1 MLLTAGFPTGFRA
14 ALAGPSSFSHTSTR
28 GQLCLCASVTISY
41 RLAGQVDVQESNA
54 GLLVVEQQRYSKQQS
69 EHGLDAF
76 EESLFRKVI
85 CY

>member
-1 MLLTAGFPTGFRA
+1 M
-14 ALAGPSSFSHTSTR
+14 
-28 GQLCLCASVTISY
+28 
-41 RLAGQVDVQESNA
+41 DVQESNA
-54 GLLVVEQQRYSKQQS
+54 GLLVVEQQRYSKQQI